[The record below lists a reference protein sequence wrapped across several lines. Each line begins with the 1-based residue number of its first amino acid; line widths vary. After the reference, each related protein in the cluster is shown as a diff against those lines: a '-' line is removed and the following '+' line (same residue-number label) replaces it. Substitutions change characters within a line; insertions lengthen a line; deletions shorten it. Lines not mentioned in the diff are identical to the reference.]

1 MAQPNLHDTKAK
13 VTTYQQEKIDAT
25 TPASEPQQEQEV
37 ASATPPAAPRSE
49 TEWNDLI
56 SHRIEEAMRN
66 GAFDNLRNK
75 GKPLANTRNPFVPE
89 DRQMA
94 NDLLKNNGLAPQ
106 WINDRTALLQTLE
119 LFRAKFRATAEAYRQ
134 AWTNADT
141 PIVRNSIRDQW
152 AQQVESWQEEIRLLN
167 QRINVINLQQP
178 VASLEIFKM
187 LLDEEL
193 KRVGMQ
199 RVL

>member
-1 MAQPNLHDTKAK
+1 MAQPNLSDTKAK
-13 VTTYQQEKIDAT
+13 VTSYQEEKIDAT
-25 TPASEPQQEQEV
+25 TPPSTPTSEPPQEQET
-37 ASATPPAAPRSE
+37 ASAVPRSE

-75 GKPLANTRNPFVPE
+75 GKPLPTTRNPFVPE

-94 NDLLKNNGLAPQ
+94 NDLLKSNGLAPQ

-119 LFRAKFRATAEAYRQ
+119 IFRTKFRATAEAYRQ
-134 AWTNADT
+134 AWRNADT
-141 PIVRNSIRDQW
+141 PIIRNSIRDQW
-152 AQQVESWQEEIRLLN
+152 TKQVENWQEEIRLLN

-178 VASLEIFKM
+178 IASLEIFK
-187 LLDEEL
+187 LLIDEEL
-193 KRVGMQ
+193 KRVGMA

>member
-1 MAQPNLHDTKAK
+1 MAQPNLSETKAK
-13 VTTYQQEKIDAT
+13 VALYQEEKTDAT
-25 TPASEPQQEQEV
+25 VPAPAPQPEQE
-37 ASATPPAAPRSE
+37 AAPATPPTAPRSE

-119 LFRAKFRATAEAYRQ
+119 IFRTKFRTTAEAYRQ
-134 AWTNADT
+134 AWGNAET
-141 PIVRNSIRDQW
+141 PIVRNGIRDQW
-152 AQQVESWQEEIRLLN
+152 TKQVESWQEEIRLLN

-178 VASLEIFKM
+178 VASLEIFKL

>member
-1 MAQPNLHDTKAK
+1 MAQPKLSEAK
-13 VTTYQQEKIDAT
+13 VKVSTYQEDKSPAE
-25 TPASEPQQEQEV
+25 TPATDPQQEQE
-37 ASATPPAAPRSE
+37 AATATPRSE
-49 TEWNDLI
+49 AEWNDLI

-75 GKPLANTRNPFVPE
+75 GKPLPNTRNPFVPE

-106 WINDRTALLQTLE
+106 WINDRTTLLQTLE
-119 LFRAKFRATAEAYRQ
+119 IFRTKFRATAEAYRQ
-134 AWTNADT
+134 AWSNAST
-141 PIVRNSIRDQW
+141 PIVRNGIRDQW
-152 AQQVESWQEEIRLLN
+152 TKQVESWQEEIRLLN

-178 VASLEIFKM
+178 VASLEIFKL

-199 RVL
+199 RIL

>member
-1 MAQPNLHDTKAK
+1 MTKNEELKNKADAYQEGK
-13 VTTYQQEKIDAT
+13 NKQTHQTPEAPAEERPTT
-25 TPASEPQQEQEV
+25 
-37 ASATPPAAPRSE
+37 APRSE
-49 TEWNDLI
+49 MEWDDLI
-56 SHRIEEAMRN
+56 SHRIEEAMNN

-75 GKPLANTRNPFVPE
+75 GKPLPQTRNPFVPA

-106 WINDRTALLQTLE
+106 WINDRTALLHTIDT
-119 LFRAKFRATAEAYRQ
+119 FRAKLRTTADAYRT
-134 AWTNADT
+134 AWTNAET
-141 PIVRNSIRDQW
+141 PVVRNGLRDQW
-152 AQQVESWQEEIRLLN
+152 AKQLDSWQEEIRLLN

-178 VASLEIFKM
+178 IARLEIFKL

-193 KRVGMQ
+193 KRVEMR